1 MLRPSKGTRPLMHQ
15 APLSNKH
22 LSYDSASHT
31 GSAYFMTVMFI
42 SWRVYPRPHSTSAR
56 SSSSLGFFLR
66 FFFYSAMHPFL
77 FFIHSVSPLLCNTK
91 FSHAMPLLLLIH
103 FVRLNFFVFFL
114 NHGNWKSCSSG
125 LKLKHL
131 FKIGQTFPC
140 MFLNQCVTWQGCWFQ
155 FNKSY
160 QIQ

>member
-1 MLRPSKGTRPLMHQ
+1 MLRPSEGTRPLMHQ

-42 SWRVYPRPHSTSAR
+42 SWRVYPRPHSTSTR
-56 SSSSLGFFLR
+56 SSSSLGFFPR

-77 FFIHSVSPLLCNTK
+77 FFIHSVSPLLCNTT

-103 FVRLNFFVFFL
+103 FVRKKVFFVVFFKSWEL
-114 NHGNWKSCSSG
+114 KFLYLRIKAQIPAQDWTNSGNIYMLHVLEPMC
-125 LKLKHL
+125 KLTMI
-131 FKIGQTFPC
+131 FI
-140 MFLNQCVTWQGCWFQ
+140 
-155 FNKSY
+155 S
-160 QIQ
+160 I